1 MTSNINRLEASTDR
15 NTGIENRH
23 SNKHSL
29 RFEIGQVT
37 RERET
42 RGDQLKL
49 IQVTRHER
57 KTKTKRCKTQM
68 TVKIKQEL
76 TNLVKITLTPN
87 RINAANLG

>member
-1 MTSNINRLEASTDR
+1 MTSSINRLEASTDR
-15 NTGIENRH
+15 YRKQTLQQT
-23 SNKHSL
+23 L

-42 RGDQLKL
+42 CGNQLKL
-49 IQVTRHER
+49 IQVTTHES

-76 TNLVKITLTPN
+76 SNLVKITLSPN
-87 RINAANLG
+87 CINAANLG

>member
-1 MTSNINRLEASTDR
+1 MTSSINRLEASTDR
-15 NTGIENRH
+15 YRKQTLQQT
-23 SNKHSL
+23 L

-42 RGDQLKL
+42 RGNQLKL
-49 IQVTRHER
+49 IQVTTHES

-76 TNLVKITLTPN
+76 SNLVKITLSPN
-87 RINAANLG
+87 CINAANLG